1 MSFQVG
7 IYFFHFVSDLRTFFL
22 SGDGQFHAV
31 VQHEGEGLHRVPL
44 HRLPAF
50 LPVDLPHVSA
60 GGAHHL
66 HHPLHLGQLHCAG
79 KVYLPISFR
88 FSIIFLIGML
98 IYLISISNFFLICI
112 LTYLIS
118 SSSIPWATALLCEGM
133 LTCFILLSRL
143 LVPHILDIMGLQRL
157 SRGG

>member
-79 KVYLPISFR
+79 KVYLPYF
-88 FSIIFLIGML
+88 
-98 IYLISISNFFLICI
+98 ISIFNYFFNRYAYLFNFNFQFFFNMY
-112 LTYLIS
+112 TYLFNFI
-118 SSSIPWATALLCEGM
+118 ILYTLGNCIAL
-133 LTCFILLSRL
+133 
-143 LVPHILDIMGLQRL
+143 
-157 SRGG
+157 